1 MHVAKDDTVI
11 VISGKDRGK
20 MGRVL
25 RVIPADGKVVVEHVN
40 IVKRHT
46 RPNPNKGVQG
56 GIVEKEGAIDASKV
70 MVVDPKSGKP
80 TRVGHKVLGDGKKVR
95 IARRSGEMIGKEK

>member
-25 RVIPADGKVVVEHVN
+25 HVFPSEGKVVVEHVN
-40 IVKRHT
+40 MVKRHT
-46 RPNPNKGVQG
+46 RPNPTKGVQG
-56 GIVEKEGAIDASKV
+56 GIVEKEGALNASKV
-70 MVVDPKSGKP
+70 MVVDPTSGKP
-80 TRVGHKVLGDGKKVR
+80 TRIGHKRLADGKKVR
-95 IARRSGEMIGKEK
+95 ISRRSGEMIGKEK

>member
-11 VISGKDRGK
+11 VLSGKYRGK

-25 RVIPADGKVVVEHVN
+25 RVYPEDDKIIVEHVN
-40 IVKRHT
+40 MIKRHT
-46 RPNPNKGVQG
+46 RPNPQKGIQG
-56 GIVEKEGAIDASKV
+56 GIIEKEGPIHVSKV
-70 MVVDPKSGKP
+70 MVVDPRTGKP
-80 TRVGHKVLGDGKKVR
+80 TRVGSKRLADGKKVR

>member
-1 MHVAKDDTVI
+1 
-11 VISGKDRGK
+11 
-20 MGRVL
+20 
-25 RVIPADGKVVVEHVN
+25 VVEHVN